1 MTDITKYKN
10 VSLSK
15 PAYEQLKKQSRQV
28 CDVDLSISKTVEL
41 ASNILQGI
49 IEDPRYVKPLSNT
62 PAYMN
67 WKSKLMQ
74 RNQYGISK
82 RN

>member
-10 VSLSK
+10 VSLSLE
-15 PAYEQLKKQSRQV
+15 AYSQLKKQSRQI
-28 CDVDLSISKTVEL
+28 CDVNLSISKTVEL

-49 IEDPRYVKPLSNT
+49 IEDPRYVKPLSGT

-67 WKSKLMQ
+67 IKSQLMQ

-82 RN
+82 KH